1 MEKMPA
7 PTMPP
12 TPIETAATIPTWPEP
27 RLGVDGTGLVDLIVM
42 VRLAARFRDEVS
54 R

>member
-1 MEKMPA
+1 
-7 PTMPP
+7 
-12 TPIETAATIPTWPEP
+12 
-27 RLGVDGTGLVDLIVM
+27 LGVDGTGLVELIVM